1 MNYDPSLLTQSQD
14 TVALEMAA
22 YDQEDPSYMS
32 KEDFGIIT
40 TTQEGILNTMQVMSN
55 EIANHTD
62 VILKKIQKGILDIL
76 EVMTSEISNHTDIIS
91 HKIQEIQQKKGG
103 MTTVYKCYTCGEEG
117 HFSPKCPHKEEYQK
131 KKKLTAP
138 KKSNQNL
145 PASLAENRDIILPTV
160 LKKRT

>member
-62 VILKKIQKGILDIL
+62 VILKKLQKGILDIL
-76 EVMTSEISNHTDIIS
+76 EVMTSEISTHTDLILK
-91 HKIQEIQQKKGG
+91 KIQEIQQKK
-103 MTTVYKCYTCGEEG
+103 EE
-117 HFSPKCPHKEEYQK
+117 
-131 KKKLTAP
+131 
-138 KKSNQNL
+138 
-145 PASLAENRDIILPTV
+145 
-160 LKKRT
+160 